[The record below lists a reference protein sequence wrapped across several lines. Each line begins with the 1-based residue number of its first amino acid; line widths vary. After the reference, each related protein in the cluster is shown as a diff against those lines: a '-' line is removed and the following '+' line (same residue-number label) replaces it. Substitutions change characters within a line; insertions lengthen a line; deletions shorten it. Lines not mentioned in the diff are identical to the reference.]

1 MGKGH
6 EAVTQAVPQWRH
18 SPALEALDELVE
30 LAALSVPA
38 MSRRAG
44 LTETEMHALRH
55 LMKEDIGP
63 AELARLLGVT
73 SAAATGIID
82 RLESRGHIT
91 RHAHP
96 SDRRRT
102 VVDITESGR
111 AEVLALLTP
120 MFVGL
125 AEADAALTEHE
136 RTAVTGFLQR
146 ASAAIRQVM

>member
-1 MGKGH
+1 MGKGY
-6 EAVTQAVPQWRH
+6 EAVTQAVPQWRR

-38 MSRRAG
+38 MARRAG

-55 LMKEDIGP
+55 LMKADIGP

-91 RHAHP
+91 RHRHP

-102 VVDITESGR
+102 IVDITDSGR
-111 AEVLALLTP
+111 AEVLTLLAP

-125 AEADAALTEHE
+125 SEADAALTDQE
-136 RTAVTGFLQR
+136 RAAVTGFLQR
-146 ASAAIRQVM
+146 ASAAIREVL